1 MVIYMIYN
9 LYLYIFLLFG
19 KLELGKPK
27 KQGKPKVLSISYFDI
42 LIEALW
48 NVQLVKMT
56 LYLYIFKVCN
66 KNLHYKN
73 LRQTQIRKAI
83 FKFFFHTMG
92 FQDPFIF
99 LILTTAKLLI
109 WSQLNV
115 KLGRDAQNNIA
126 FYGIFTKWKTFS
138 F

>member
-48 NVQLVKMT
+48 NIQLVKMT
-56 LYLYIFKVCN
+56 LYLYIFKICN

-73 LRQTQIRKAI
+73 LRQTQIWKAI
-83 FKFFFHTMG
+83 FKFFFSYYG
-92 FQDPFIF
+92 VSGP
-99 LILTTAKLLI
+99 LYLLNPNHCQA
-109 WSQLNV
+109 SNM
-115 KLGRDAQNNIA
+115 KPTEREAGKRC
-126 FYGIFTKWKTFS
+126 TK
-138 F
+138 